1 MIAGAYFLMQLA
13 QRTERYKKEVM
24 YAAEKESSIHMPDS
38 QDTVQPTAIPTA
50 MPTPTVLQQEFFSN
64 IKIKIREDILQN
76 LKLHG
81 ASKEVVKEELSVREL
96 ELLVKAENE
105 QKTEKEKKPSKPKI
119 KYFQEV
125 ELALYD
131 HLGRKVSV
139 EGTKKR
145 GMLQIEFYGEED
157 LSELIKNLHLDT

>member
-1 MIAGAYFLMQLA
+1 MIDTYGFTQEEVAKSMGKSRPAITNSLRLLQLPGSVVDFLKNGDISAGHARALLSLKDEKIMLQLA
-13 QRTERYKKEVM
+13 KK
-24 YAAEKESSIHMPDS
+24 
-38 QDTVQPTAIPTA
+38 
-50 MPTPTVLQQEFFSN
+50 
-64 IKIKIREDILQN
+64 
-76 LKLHG
+76 
-81 ASKEVVKEELSVREL
+81 VVKEELSVREL

-105 QKTEKEKKPSKPKI
+105 QKLEKEKKPSKPKL

-125 ELALYD
+125 ELALHD

-145 GMLQIEFYGEED
+145 GVLQIEFYGEED

>member
-1 MIAGAYFLMQLA
+1 MLQLA
-13 QRTERYKKEVM
+13 KK
-24 YAAEKESSIHMPDS
+24 
-38 QDTVQPTAIPTA
+38 
-50 MPTPTVLQQEFFSN
+50 
-64 IKIKIREDILQN
+64 
-76 LKLHG
+76 
-81 ASKEVVKEELSVREL
+81 VVKEELSVREL

-105 QKTEKEKKPSKPKI
+105 QKQKKKKPSKPKI

-125 ELALYD
+125 ELALHD

-157 LSELIKNLHLDT
+157 LSN

>member
-1 MIAGAYFLMQLA
+1 MKLRALEISEVNSYIKRVLTNDAILYNLKVKGEISNFKVHSSGNVYLSLKDEKIMLQLA
-13 QRTERYKKEVM
+13 RK
-24 YAAEKESSIHMPDS
+24 
-38 QDTVQPTAIPTA
+38 
-50 MPTPTVLQQEFFSN
+50 
-64 IKIKIREDILQN
+64 
-76 LKLHG
+76 
-81 ASKEVVKEELSVREL
+81 VVKEELSVREL

-105 QKTEKEKKPSKPKI
+105 QKTEKEKKLSKPKI

-125 ELALYD
+125 ELALHD